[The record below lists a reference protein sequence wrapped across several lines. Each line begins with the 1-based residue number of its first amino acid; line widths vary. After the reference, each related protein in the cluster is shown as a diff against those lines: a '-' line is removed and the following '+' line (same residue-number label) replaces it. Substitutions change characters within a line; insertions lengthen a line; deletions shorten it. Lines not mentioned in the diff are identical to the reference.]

1 MPKKTIKKYNP
12 TLIKLL
18 SLILQI
24 VRKEDKDKSFFLLII
39 IVFFQAF
46 LDVLSVASIVPL
58 IYLAQDQDLAIS
70 NLKNYFKILFINNN
84 YLINNN
90 QVIAL
95 IPILVIFLI
104 TIATFFR
111 LYLIYRTNKYIEDI
125 RHNISMKLMNNY
137 IWSNFQIDRNTS
149 EIAKSI
155 LSEVDQFI
163 IIVFQPTILMI
174 TNLILL
180 LGIVFYLLLTNLK
193 ASIYGLTILII
204 FYLCFHYFSK
214 GILNKEGYKSE
225 ESNRG
230 RFITAIES
238 FRSIK
243 DIKIYNAE
251 NFFSKRFKNFSRSFA
266 NTNAIY
272 TSLTASPKYILEMI
286 VFISLAFSIFLFEV
300 NGDNNFMILPLLG
313 TFAFAAYKAQPAL
326 SSVIYGINSIEYGAK
341 IILNLNSH
349 LKKNSSKIKNKYYR
363 YEDLGSKNKN
373 SIIIKGLSYFY
384 KKERNINFLNN
395 INLEIKY
402 NSLFLIIGESGS
414 GKSTLLNLIS
424 CLIKPTKGEITFN
437 THRSSGKKPK
447 ISYLHQNHY
456 LYNTSIAKNIAFG
469 VPENFIDYERVKKVL
484 KKAEIY
490 NYVYKLKNNI
500 NENVGENGS
509 KLSTGQIQRIALAR
523 ALYFEPEILILDE
536 PTSAL
541 DKKNELGILKTLI
554 KISQEI
560 TVIMSTH
567 KTFNLLDLSD
577 VSFIDLSK
585 SNN

>member
-1 MPKKTIKKYNP
+1 
-12 TLIKLL
+12 
-18 SLILQI
+18 
-24 VRKEDKDKSFFLLII
+24 
-39 IVFFQAF
+39 
-46 LDVLSVASIVPL
+46 
-58 IYLAQDQDLAIS
+58 
-70 NLKNYFKILFINNN
+70 
-84 YLINNN
+84 
-90 QVIAL
+90 
-95 IPILVIFLI
+95 
-104 TIATFFR
+104 
-111 LYLIYRTNKYIEDI
+111 
-125 RHNISMKLMNNY
+125 
-137 IWSNFQIDRNTS
+137 
-149 EIAKSI
+149 
-155 LSEVDQFI
+155 
-163 IIVFQPTILMI
+163 
-174 TNLILL
+174 
-180 LGIVFYLLLTNLK
+180 
-193 ASIYGLTILII
+193 
-204 FYLCFHYFSK
+204 
-214 GILNKEGYKSE
+214 
-225 ESNRG
+225 
-230 RFITAIES
+230 
-238 FRSIK
+238 
-243 DIKIYNAE
+243 
-251 NFFSKRFKNFSRSFA
+251 
-266 NTNAIY
+266 
-272 TSLTASPKYILEMI
+272 
-286 VFISLAFSIFLFEV
+286 LAFSIFLFEV
-300 NGDNNFMILPLLG
+300 NGANNLTILPLLG

-341 IILNLNSH
+341 IILNLNSN
-349 LKKNSSKIKNKYYR
+349 LKKNSSKLKNKSHR

-437 THRSSGKKPK
+437 TNRSIGKKPK

-484 KKAEIY
+484 KKTEIY

-500 NENVGENGS
+500 HENVGENGS

-577 VSFIDLSK
+577 VSFIDLSR
-585 SNN
+585 SND

>member
-12 TLIKLL
+12 NLIKLL
-18 SLILQI
+18 SLIMKI

-95 IPILVIFLI
+95 IPILVILII

-125 RHNISMKLMNNY
+125 RHNISMKLMDNY

-193 ASIYGLTILII
+193 ASIYSLTILII
-204 FYLCFHYFSK
+204 FYLIFHYFSK

-230 RFITAIES
+230 RFTTAIES

-251 NFFSKRFKNFSRSFA
+251 NFFSNRFKNFSRSFA

-300 NGDNNFMILPLLG
+300 NGANNFMILPLLG

-341 IILNLNSH
+341 IILNLNSN
-349 LKKNSSKIKNKYYR
+349 LKKHISKVKNKYYR
-363 YEDLGSKNKN
+363 SEDLGSKNKN

-437 THRSSGKKPK
+437 THRSIGKKPK

-456 LYNTSIAKNIAFG
+456 LYNTSIAKNVAFG

-567 KTFNLLDLSD
+567 RTSNLLDLSD

-585 SNN
+585 IND